1 MTRVMPLL
9 HVSRS
14 DLPTSFGLSVLPPFR
29 PSVFP
34 SFPLSLHY
42 ISPMRLPVFPL
53 TVVLFPGT
61 PMPLHIFEPRYR
73 RMLEDCLAGDRR
85 FGITPPGR
93 TGEAPDPGMVG
104 CTAEVRVN
112 QQLPDGRSNIVVLG
126 GDRFVVADLLEEPV
140 PYHVA
145 RVQTFADDPGTLP
158 DAESAAELRGA
169 FTRYAAL
176 VRELS
181 DVPPQDP
188 ELPED
193 PVGLSFH
200 AAAGVDLDPAIKQ
213 RLLVER
219 STTRRVRA
227 LLIALPP
234 LAAAAERALEVHR
247 RAHTNGRGH
256 AQLTIPPE

>member
-1 MTRVMPLL
+1 
-9 HVSRS
+9 
-14 DLPTSFGLSVLPPFR
+14 
-29 PSVFP
+29 
-34 SFPLSLHY
+34 
-42 ISPMRLPVFPL
+42 MRLPVFPL
-53 TVVLFPGT
+53 SVVLFPGT

-93 TGEAPDPGMVG
+93 GEAPDPGMVG
-104 CTAEVRVN
+104 CIAEVRVN

-126 GDRFVVADLLEEPV
+126 GHRFVVEDLLDESV

-145 RVQTFADDPGTLP
+145 TVQTFEDLPGTLP
-158 DAESAAELRGA
+158 AAEHATELREA

-188 ELPED
+188 DLPED
-193 PVGLSFH
+193 PVALSFH
-200 AAAGVDLDPAIKQ
+200 AAAGLDIDAAIKQ

-219 STTRRVRA
+219 STARRVGA
-227 LLIALPP
+227 LLLALPP
-234 LAAAAERALEVHR
+234 LTVAVEQALEVHR
-247 RAHTNGRGH
+247 RAHTNGHGH
-256 AQLTIPPE
+256 ALPSIPS

>member
-1 MTRVMPLL
+1 
-9 HVSRS
+9 
-14 DLPTSFGLSVLPPFR
+14 
-29 PSVFP
+29 
-34 SFPLSLHY
+34 
-42 ISPMRLPVFPL
+42 MRLPVFPL

-73 RMLEDCLAGDRR
+73 QMLEDCLAGDRR
-85 FGITPPGR
+85 FGITPTGR

-112 QQLPDGRSNIVVLG
+112 QQLPDGRSNIVVFG
-126 GDRFVVADLLEEPV
+126 GDRFVVATLLDDPA

-145 RVQTFADDPGTLP
+145 SVRTFEDDPHSAP
-158 DAESAAELRGA
+158 DAARLGELRAA
-169 FTRYAAL
+169 FLRYASL

-181 DVPPQDP
+181 DVPPEEP

-200 AAAGVDLDPAIKQ
+200 AAAGLDIDPVLKQ

-219 STTRRVRA
+219 STSRRVEA
-227 LLIALPP
+227 LLLALPP
-234 LAAAAERALEVHR
+234 LTATAERALEVHQ
-247 RAHTNGRGH
+247 RAHTNGHGT
-256 AQLTIPPE
+256 AQLDLPPA

>member
-1 MTRVMPLL
+1 
-9 HVSRS
+9 
-14 DLPTSFGLSVLPPFR
+14 
-29 PSVFP
+29 
-34 SFPLSLHY
+34 
-42 ISPMRLPVFPL
+42 MRLPVFPL
-53 TVVLFPGT
+53 SVVLFPGT

-85 FGITPPGR
+85 FGITPPGSA
-93 TGEAPDPGMVG
+93 GEAPDPDMVG
-104 CTAEVRVN
+104 CIAEVRVN

-126 GDRFVVADLLEEPV
+126 GDRFVVEDLLDEPV

-145 RVQTFADDPGTLP
+145 TVQTFEDLPGTLP
-158 DAESAAELRGA
+158 GAEHATELREA

-193 PVGLSFH
+193 PVALSFH
-200 AAAGVDLDPAIKQ
+200 AAAGLDIDIAIKQ

-219 STTRRVRA
+219 STARRVGA
-227 LLIALPP
+227 LLLALPP
-234 LAAAAERALEVHR
+234 LTAAAEQALEVHR
-247 RAHTNGRGH
+247 RAHTNGRGN
-256 AQLTIPPE
+256 ALPSIPS

>member
-1 MTRVMPLL
+1 MRLPL
-9 HVSRS
+9 
-14 DLPTSFGLSVLPPFR
+14 
-29 PSVFP
+29 
-34 SFPLSLHY
+34 FPLS
-42 ISPMRLPVFPL
+42 
-53 TVVLFPGT
+53 VVLFPGT

-93 TGEAPDPGMVG
+93 AGEAPDPGMVG
-104 CTAEVRVN
+104 CIAEVRVN

-126 GDRFVVADLLEEPV
+126 GDRFMVAELVDEAV

-145 RVQTFADDPGTLP
+145 NVRTFEELPGTLP
-158 DAESAAELRGA
+158 DDASTAKLREA
-169 FTRYAAL
+169 FIRYASL

-193 PVGLSFH
+193 PVALSFH
-200 AAAGVDLDPAIKQ
+200 AAAGLDIDAAIKQ

-219 STTRRVRA
+219 STARRVGA
-227 LLIALPP
+227 LLLALPP
-234 LAAAAERALEVHR
+234 LTAAAEQALEVHR
-247 RAHTNGRGH
+247 RAHTNGHGY
-256 AQLTIPPE
+256 ALPSIPS